1 MSVPRL
7 CCLLIRI
14 RAVFNT
20 LLMFPTT
27 MSPRCSNVLRVPGPR
42 SRIEEDVVPHTWL
55 SDRWSHLQVVHT
67 LHGIKALPAAS
78 SYLGRRMPQEIRQSK
93 GFGRR
98 PRQVKRSNSVLLWS
112 QRHTLTSSQS
122 SSTVFLDHCTKR
134 HLVFI
139 HCGLASSRYSSCIGL
154 SQQVHRYLL
163 ERLCPVRP
171 TSSI

>member
-1 MSVPRL
+1 
-7 CCLLIRI
+7 
-14 RAVFNT
+14 
-20 LLMFPTT
+20 

-139 HCGLASSRYSSCIGL
+139 HCGLASSDTQVASDYLNKSIAIFLRDYVLYGQHPRFDVSS
-154 SQQVHRYLL
+154 
-163 ERLCPVRP
+163 P
-171 TSSI
+171 